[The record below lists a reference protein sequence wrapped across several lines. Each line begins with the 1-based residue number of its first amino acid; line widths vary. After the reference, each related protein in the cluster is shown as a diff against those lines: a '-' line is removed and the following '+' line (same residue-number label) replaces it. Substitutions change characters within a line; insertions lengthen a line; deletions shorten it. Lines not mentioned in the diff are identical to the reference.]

1 MSCLSI
7 VVDCDARHWGELAE
21 KENNE
26 NVICMLIHSITSY
39 TTAHMSLS
47 AMNGIVVIGVD
58 GTLSEPTI
66 YTTSASSDIDMS
78 SAIKTSIQNALKKS
92 ASSTNTTDSAL
103 FAPAIA
109 TAICHIFRFKNE
121 VDKGDGRILV
131 INIGSDLLG
140 EHNILMNIFFAAHKH
155 SILID
160 VANIGETSP
169 ILQQASDITG
179 GTYFNVKKPKQL
191 LKYTMCFTLGRA
203 SLRSAFP
210 SPSSSTSIDYRASCH
225 CHGAPV
231 SVGWVCS
238 VCLSVQCHFS
248 PICPACNTVFKISI
262 LARRGRK
269 KRRGGN

>member
-21 KENNE
+21 KENNVK
-26 NVICMLIHSITSY
+26 VISTLIHSITSY
-39 TTAHMSLS
+39 ITTHMSLS
-47 AMNGIVVIGVD
+47 ASNRVVVIGVD
-58 GTLSEPTI
+58 EALSELTI
-66 YTTSASSDIDMS
+66 YSTNTSTDIDMTLS
-78 SAIKTSIQNALKKS
+78 VKTALRNALKKS
-92 ASSTNTTDSAL
+92 ASSTSVSESAV

-109 TAICHIFRFKNE
+109 TAICHIFRYKNE
-121 VDKGDGRILV
+121 VDNGDGHILI

-155 SILID
+155 NILID

-179 GTYFNVKKPKQL
+179 GTYFNLKKPKQL
-191 LKYTMCFTLGRA
+191 LEYTTCFTLGRA
-203 SLRSAFP
+203 SVRSAFL
-210 SPSSSTSIDYRASCH
+210 SPSSSTSVDYRASCH

-231 SVGWVCS
+231 SIGWVCS

-248 PICPACNTVFKISI
+248 PICPACKSVHIIILFFFNFK
-262 LARRGRK
+262 
-269 KRRGGN
+269 